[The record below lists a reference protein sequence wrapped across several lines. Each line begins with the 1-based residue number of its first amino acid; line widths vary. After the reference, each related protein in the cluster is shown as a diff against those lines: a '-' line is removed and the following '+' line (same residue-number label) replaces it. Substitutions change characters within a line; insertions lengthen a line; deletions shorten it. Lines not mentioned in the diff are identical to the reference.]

1 MILDY
6 GENKMRIAFFTNC
19 YKPLVNGVVTSISS
33 LKEAYERKGHE
44 AYVFAPRVEDYVD
57 QEKNVFRYRS
67 VNLTSKVK
75 YPLPIPLSFRV
86 KKIITEFNPN
96 IVHIHHPFLL
106 SSVAIMYG
114 KRLGIPKI
122 LTLHTQYEQYAH
134 YVSPIPERLTQEAI
148 KMIIHNL
155 SYKIDCITTPSES
168 MRELIR
174 SYGVKNRIEIIP
186 NAIHLISFK
195 EDDVFK
201 RTEIKKK
208 YNLKEDDKIILFVGR
223 VASEKSIDKIIK
235 ALAII
240 KKRDIS
246 KVKLLIIG
254 DGPAMDELKQLAR
267 TLKIEKDVIFAG
279 TVSYEEIRHYYK
291 MAYVFTIAS
300 TTETFGIV
308 TIEALASGVPV
319 LAVKAPGAVDI
330 LTDGVDGLLVD
341 NDVEKFANALEKIIR
356 EPELRE
362 KLSRGALKT
371 SEKYSIDTI
380 SERMLNLYREVIEI
394 EKSKSKEKK
403 NFIKDILSINYG
415 GKRKNEK

>member
-1 MILDY
+1 
-6 GENKMRIAFFTNC
+6 MRIAFFTNC

-44 AYVFAPRVEDYVD
+44 AYVFAPRVKDYVD

-86 KKIITEFNPN
+86 KKIITEFNPD

-291 MAYVFTIAS
+291 TAYVFTIAS

>member
-44 AYVFAPRVEDYVD
+44 VYVFAPRVEDYVD

-86 KKIITEFNPN
+86 KKIITEFNPD

-279 TVSYEEIRHYYK
+279 TVSYGEIRHYYK

-308 TIEALASGVPV
+308 TIEALASRVPV

-403 NFIKDILSINYG
+403 SFIKDILSINYG
-415 GKRKNEK
+415 GKRKNEE